1 MTTGSLV
8 CLKLKQDRSL
18 SVREQRSPAEAGII
32 IGWTKHS
39 DPIVFWNNK
48 FPEEVEYV
56 HQLVEV
62 S

>member
-8 CLKLKQDRSL
+8 RLKLKANQPSIFTT
-18 SVREQRSPAEAGII
+18 GIV

-48 FPEEVEYV
+48 FPEEVEYM

>member
-8 CLKLKQDRSL
+8 RLKTKGETPSYF
-18 SVREQRSPAEAGII
+18 PAGII

-48 FPEEVEYV
+48 FPEEVEYT

-62 S
+62 G